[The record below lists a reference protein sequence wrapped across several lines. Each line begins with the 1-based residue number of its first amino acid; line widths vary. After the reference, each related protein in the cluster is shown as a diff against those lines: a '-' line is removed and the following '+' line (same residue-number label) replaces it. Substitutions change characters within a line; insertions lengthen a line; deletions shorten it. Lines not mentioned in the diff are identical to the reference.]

1 MQQLTKTFHYQIYG
15 IILRTNQPLPILNPT
30 STMTTTDVEVNLT
43 EGELLHQDKGEDK
56 QYRSGW
62 YTQKKAVGIYYY
74 LTLRGS
80 SETLDVEIAPT
91 GKQIWIK
98 RTNLPLEEVTA
109 ILLGCVLGTALRL
122 QGKICLHS
130 SVIAVD
136 NRAIAIIGAKGAGK
150 STTAAALAKLGY
162 PILADDIAVLADC
175 GNTISVQPGYPRLR
189 LWKPAV
195 NALYGSEV
203 GLCRVFRQVDKHFVE
218 LNQDGASTWRF
229 HTEPLPLA
237 AIYILGERQSELAAA
252 TIEPISPHTGL
263 MHLLTHRYPQSLKLE
278 RDKQALEFA
287 YLGSL
292 VTTMPMRQLNRA
304 DSLDA
309 LPQLCDAILKDVAGL
324 GFLNFTRC

>member
-1 MQQLTKTFHYQIYG
+1 MHQLDKTLHYQIYG
-15 IILRTNQPLPILNPT
+15 ITLSSNQRLPILTPASNT
-30 STMTTTDVEVNLT
+30 ATADVEVNLT
-43 EGELLHQDKGEDK
+43 EGELSHQDKEDK
-56 QYRSGW
+56 HLRGW
-62 YTQKKAVGIYYY
+62 YAQQKADGIYYC
-74 LTLRGS
+74 LSLRGS

-130 SVIAVD
+130 SVIAVG

-150 STTAAALAKLGY
+150 STTAAALAKLGC

-175 GNTISVQPGYPRLR
+175 GDTISVQPGYPRLR

-203 GLCRVFRQVDKHFVE
+203 ELSRVFRQVDKHFVE
-218 LNQDGASTWRF
+218 LNQDGASTWCF
-229 HTEPLPLA
+229 HSKPLPLA
-237 AIYILGERQSELAAA
+237 AIYILGERQPKLAAA
-252 TIEPISPHTGL
+252 SIEPISPHTGM
-263 MHLLTHRYPQSLKLE
+263 MHLLTHKYPQSLKLE
-278 RDKQALEFA
+278 RDRQALEFA

-292 VTTMPMRQLNRA
+292 VTTVPIRQLNRP

-309 LPQLCDAILKDVAGL
+309 LPQLCDAIFEDVAGL
-324 GFLNFTRC
+324 GIFNFTRC